1 VGKPTEDCEKDC
13 IGKPESMVSKV
24 VRVTAFHVIKHGK
37 QFIPSTGN
45 EYLDGAISTA
55 ADIAENQ
62 AGANPNTSLKDR
74 MKMAGGDVIS
84 GVAKQVD
91 NPVADIAAKVAKV
104 SKLSGFLHIHNKQEI
119 QLQTMNNMSLVI
131 CA

>member
-1 VGKPTEDCEKDC
+1 
-13 IGKPESMVSKV
+13 MVSKV
-24 VRVTAFHVIKHGK
+24 VRVTVKNVIKHGK

-62 AGANPNTSLKDR
+62 VGADPNTSLKDR
-74 MKMAGGDVIS
+74 MKMAGGDMIS

-91 NPVADIAAKVAKV
+91 NPVVDIAANVAKV
-104 SKLSGFLHIHNKQEI
+104 SILPGFSHIHNEQEI
-119 QLQTMNNMSLVI
+119 QHSSFKQ
-131 CA
+131 